1 MQFAPVGDRGVL
13 IPLEEPMTPN
23 QKKIALAVGGGIAVL
38 CIIASCSRRTPDY
51 AYAPQQ
57 QVVAAAPAYA
67 PAPVAAAPVIVNQA
81 PAHDGFLTGLLAGH
95 MLSGM
100 GGGGSRVE
108 HHYVNSP
115 APATTNVTKNVT
127 INKTYVQPTPAVV
140 AKPAPAFQ
148 SRPLGVAAAPKPT
161 ATTSGYGGYG
171 KTTSIATSSRGYSS
185 YGRGR

>member
-1 MQFAPVGDRGVL
+1 
-13 IPLEEPMTPN
+13 
-23 QKKIALAVGGGIAVL
+23 
-38 CIIASCSRRTPDY
+38 
-51 AYAPQQ
+51 
-57 QVVAAAPAYA
+57 
-67 PAPVAAAPVIVNQA
+67 VIVNQA